1 MSKSCL
7 TTNKMIFWQLKVLGK
22 QRKKKTVLLGK
33 GPPFFWAKPWG
44 SSHENIR
51 SYPWNIG
58 C

>member
-1 MSKSCL
+1 MSYNEQDDILATESARK
-7 TTNKMIFWQLKVLGK
+7 TA
-22 QRKKKTVLLGK
+22 KKKTVLLGK